1 MPSVDIVLPEL
12 GRYDATANHT
22 LLIRDLLVADGVEVR
37 IIVERPTLRDEAVT
51 LLTDWDADADLVILQ
66 HAIGSEAA
74 NEVVKRRVPVVVNYH
89 NITPTEFVEAWDPQ
103 LVSGLRWGRAQLHQ
117 LAPLAIR
124 GVADSHYNA
133 GEMREARFDDV
144 TVVPVLWQLP
154 EQVQPASEPADGG
167 GVVLFVGRLAPNK
180 CPHDLIS
187 ALAVLIETRPAA
199 TLVLV
204 GAAASQRYHSSLVS
218 LADRLGIAD
227 QVQFTGS
234 VSEAELTDWYSRADV
249 FCCASEHEGF
259 CVPIVEAMH
268 HGLPVVAYAAAAVPE
283 TVQDAG
289 ILLGDKSPTTLA
301 SAIDTVLSSPEVA
314 RTLRSAG
321 HRRALDFRLEITQ
334 NLMRQALSDL
344 LGVRS

>member
-22 LLIRDLLVADGVEVR
+22 LLIRDLLIADGVDVR
-37 IIVERPTLRDEAVT
+37 IVVERQTTREEAVT
-51 LLTDWDADADLVILQ
+51 LLADWDADADLVILQ

-74 NEVVKRRVPVVVNYH
+74 NEVVKRRLPMVVNYH
-89 NITPTEFVEAWDPQ
+89 NVTPTEFVEAWDPQ

-124 GVADSHYNA
+124 GVADSDYNA
-133 GEMREARFDDV
+133 AEMRAARFDDV
-144 TVVPVLWQLP
+144 AVVPVLWQLP
-154 EQVQPASEPADGG
+154 EQGQRASDPIDDGG
-167 GVVLFVGRLAPNK
+167 MVLFVGRLAPNK

-187 ALAVLIETRPAA
+187 ALALLLEVRPAA

-204 GAAASQRYHSSLVS
+204 GSAASPRYHSSLLS
-218 LADRLGIAD
+218 LADRLGIANR
-227 QVQFTGS
+227 VHFTGS
-234 VSEAELTDWYSRADV
+234 VSEVELIDWYSRADV

-268 HGLPVVAYAAAAVPE
+268 HGVPVVAYGAAAVPE

-289 ILLGDKSPTTLA
+289 ILLGDKSPATLA
-301 SAIDTVLSSPEVA
+301 SAIDTVLSSPQVA

-334 NLMRQALSDL
+334 NLMRQALDDL
-344 LGVRS
+344 LGARS